1 MTDPTTDR
9 SEILLRYSRRS
20 MFVTLVF
27 ILAMGSLAIALAISP
42 DGAASRFLGSAP
54 WLIPIAIVLVVGA
67 MQATLQGNRWT
78 PQSPEVQAIMS
89 DEWRRSNIDRA
100 LRVAFVA
107 VLIVQIPLALLFTVL
122 HAQRALFAMAA
133 STITLGLALVAG
145 LFLVFDR
152 E

>member
-9 SEILLRYSRRS
+9 SELLLRYSRRS
-20 MFVTLVF
+20 MFVSLLF

-42 DGAASRFLGSAP
+42 DGAASRVVVGAP
-54 WLIPIAIVLVVGA
+54 WLIPIAIVIVVGA
-67 MQATLQGNRWT
+67 MQATLRGNRWT
-78 PQSPEVQAIMS
+78 PRSPEVQAIMS

-107 VLIVQIPLALLFTVL
+107 VLIGQIPLALLFTVL
-122 HAQRALFAMAA
+122 PAQRALFAMAA